1 MMGVGVCMCV
11 GLYKYDGT
19 GAGSAQRVVVVGG
32 VFDISDIVGIAFGVW
47 LLGVVMGLSK
57 RDDGTG
63 AGSAQRDVSVV
74 GGVVCDV

>member
-1 MMGVGVCMCV
+1 MMGLVRARPR
-11 GLYKYDGT
+11 GLWLW
-19 GAGSAQRVVVVGG
+19 GG
-32 VFDISDIVGIAFGVW
+32 VFDVSGVVGIAFGVW

-57 RDDGTG
+57 RDDGIG